1 MHGMLSTLLDNLS
14 EFMRKMG
21 EGAFGEV
28 KSALQEASDFLAEW
42 EEDGTLDRWAQG
54 VGVLLKNLVA
64 FLKQAMQAGSGD
76 REDYIVIGQGGQ
88 VTAAVKAKDLKK
100 V

>member
-1 MHGMLSTLLDNLS
+1 MEVSISGLESLMAKLTRLGGSVDEAIDKGIGMQT
-14 EFMRKMG
+14 
-21 EGAFGEV
+21 
-28 KSALQEASDFLAEW
+28 
-42 EEDGTLDRWAQG
+42 
-54 VGVLLKNLVA
+54 
-64 FLKQAMQAGSGD
+64 GSGD